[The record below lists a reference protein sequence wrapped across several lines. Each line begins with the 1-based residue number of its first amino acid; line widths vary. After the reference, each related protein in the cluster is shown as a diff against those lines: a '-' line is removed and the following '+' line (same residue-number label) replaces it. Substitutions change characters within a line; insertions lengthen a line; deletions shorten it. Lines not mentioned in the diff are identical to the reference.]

1 MQASIKL
8 SEAILLGI
16 GVVKNER
23 KTWWRDNEGEL
34 SGCALC
40 TALYAVNA
48 LPKYQFS
55 DYVYEAIYEQ
65 WPWTRS
71 IIPTKYTDIAREIS
85 YRHFSGKSRES
96 LAAFVASIEPQEHT

>member
-16 GVVKNER
+16 GAVKNEH

-40 TALYAVNA
+40 TALYVVNA
-48 LPKYQFS
+48 LPDWKFS
-55 DYVYEAIYEQ
+55 DYIYEAMYKQ

-71 IIPTKYTDIAREIS
+71 KRPMKHVDIAKEIS
-85 YRHFSGKSRES
+85 QRHFKGESRES
-96 LAAFVASIEPQEHT
+96 LAAFVASIEP